1 MSGLTFIGSFQNRAS
16 VAGIS
21 VTDSLTTFVALRKWG
36 TEDFHVMDVKFFTAE
51 DGSGLVM
58 CPYKKEF
65 QKHMTLYDGTFN
77 FNLALRDFCLT
88 HGIARLGY
96 SAEDVTLNAGNM
108 KLVAVGVNQLGPAL
122 AVLRQTSPIKD
133 RKDSTNI
140 LAHFINA
147 IPKDGDLTKSF
158 DRVEPVLALL
168 YAIITTG
175 EVEARAQRVR
185 DIHFMQQSRKET
197 FDIIMRGGM
206 RLNVHK
212 DGALANIRD
221 GSATLA
227 SEEYGA

>member
-1 MSGLTFIGSFQNRAS
+1 MS

-36 TEDFHVMDVKFFTAE
+36 TEDFQVMDVKFFTAE
-51 DGSGLVM
+51 DGSGLAM

-65 QKHMTLYDGTFN
+65 QKHMTLYDGAFN
-77 FNLALRDFCLT
+77 FNLALRDFCLI

-108 KLVAVGVNQLGPAL
+108 ELVAVDVNQLGPAL

-168 YAIITTG
+168 YAIIATG
-175 EVEARAQRVR
+175 EVEARAQRAR
-185 DIHFMQQSRKET
+185 DIHFMEHSRKEM
-197 FDIIMRGGM
+197 FEIIMRSGL
-206 RLNVHK
+206 RLTCHK
-212 DGALANIRD
+212 DGARASIRNGD
-221 GSATLA
+221 ATLA
-227 SEEYGA
+227 PEEYANA